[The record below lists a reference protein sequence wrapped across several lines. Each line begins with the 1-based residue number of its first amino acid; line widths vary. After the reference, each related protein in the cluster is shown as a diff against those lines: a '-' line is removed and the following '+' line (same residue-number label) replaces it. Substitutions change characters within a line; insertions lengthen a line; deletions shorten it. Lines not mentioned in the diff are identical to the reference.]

1 MIPHCQPLDQVITG
15 NTFRSSY
22 MDGDTEVPLRLAKEL
37 LSKAALVLGRREE
50 FLDVT
55 GSGYNAFE
63 ALCLFYEKFH
73 SRMIGSLLSSES
85 HHGLGSL
92 FLKRFFETVFPDFEI
107 ENRRVSVTTEKY
119 IGPIPNDHESGGIID
134 ILLETDEWMVAIEN
148 KVDESARNNQPKQ
161 LYRYWNWVKARGR
174 DFALVYL
181 TPTGKTAPEG
191 STSGKGRKLEAG
203 KGKDYICL
211 SYTQIASWIDA
222 CIRDSVRFPRIRE
235 ILIQYRDFL
244 DQNVLPSRN
253 GDKYMTEIEQLIENG
268 FFSVA
273 TAIAK
278 ALPNARANATGAL
291 LKKVFNDKTIPGTN
305 AQKGSL
311 EDWKRFADP
320 TSSTCDNPCYLFSVS
335 FRKRGKLALALA
347 WEGSQPG
354 IGICVDKESFE
365 FGKELHCRFMNQQW
379 NKDAT
384 DWWPCWIW
392 LDQVHLD
399 ASFFDM
405 KKDQKQFCDD
415 LDAKFNILCE
425 CIRKV
430 AKDFVSEETT

>member
-1 MIPHCQPLDQVITG
+1 MNDGEATDLTTMAMHLLRDV
-15 NTFRSSY
+15 SS
-22 MDGDTEVPLRLAKEL
+22 V
-37 LSKAALVLGRREE
+37 LVRREE
-50 FLDVT
+50 FLDT
-55 GSGYNAFE
+55 SGNGFNAFDS
-63 ALCLFYEKFH
+63 LRLSWEKFH
-73 SRMIGSLLSSES
+73 SRMIGVLLSPES
-85 HHGLGSL
+85 RHGLGTL
-92 FLKRFFETVFPDFEI
+92 FLQRFFEMIDLNLTIPETK
-107 ENRRVSVTTEKY
+107 RGVSVTTEQY
-119 IGPIPNDHESGGIID
+119 IGEIDEDTEHGGFID
-134 ILLETDEWMVAIEN
+134 ILIESDRWTVAIEN
-148 KVDESARNNQPKQ
+148 KIDESERNNQPKQ

-244 DQNVLPSRN
+244 DQHVLPSRN